1 MSYKASGLR
10 LLRLHKSQM
19 LTNRLLRA
27 ARQFVRGGFRN
38 RWVVGFVDLRARE
51 GFGTAFMHH
60 QWGAI
65 WIVSLGLRVADGPVH
80 Q

>member
-1 MSYKASGLR
+1 MSYKTSGLR

-19 LTNRLLRA
+19 LTNHLLHA
-27 ARQFVRGGFRN
+27 ACQFVRGGFRN
-38 RWVVGFVDLRARE
+38 RWVVGFVNLRARE

-60 QWGAI
+60 QCGAI
-65 WIVSLGLRVADGPVH
+65 GVSLGLADGPVH